1 MTLGLTMDQFGRLNE
16 KLDSILAEA
25 GEART
30 EAALQR
36 QALEQIRKDLTKHS
50 DDVGVVKDKLHSLRE
65 SYIELRGMW
74 KAIAAGAAAVGAVAN
89 WLLGRMQ

>member
-1 MTLGLTMDQFGRLNE
+1 MTLELTLDQFGRLNE
-16 KLDSILAEA
+16 KLDNILAEA

-36 QALEQIRKDLTKHS
+36 QALEQIRKDLTTHQTE
-50 DDVGVVKDKLHSLRE
+50 VGTVKEKLTSLRE

-74 KAIAAGAAAVGAVAN
+74 KVISAAAAAIGAVAH
-89 WLLGRMQ
+89 WIMGRIQ

>member
-1 MTLGLTMDQFGRLNE
+1 MTLELSVDQFGRLNE
-16 KLDSILAEA
+16 KLDTILAEA

-36 QALEQIRKDLTKHS
+36 QALEQIRTDLTKHS
-50 DDVGVVKDKLHSLRE
+50 NEVATVKDKLTSLRE

-74 KAIAAGAAAVGAVAN
+74 KVISAAAAAIRAVAH
-89 WLLGRMQ
+89 WIMGRLQ